1 MQSDVLPKW
10 KRDYVLW
17 AEIFAL
23 LNLAFLCVDIYT
35 AHSANSF
42 LHGPEYVPLVFSI
55 VATILLIAAL
65 WSREFQQRLR
75 LWRWTG
81 FIVGGCAIVV
91 GAAGVIYHLDN
102 QFFYVRTLRS
112 LTYAAPFA
120 APLAYT
126 GVGMILVLDRMVA
139 SDSSE
144 WPRWILFL
152 TLGGFFGNF
161 VLSLTD
167 HASNGFFN
175 WAEWIPVASSAFA
188 VTFLLMLFFA
198 TPTTRYLAICALVLL
213 IQALVGVAGFA
224 LHGIA
229 DMHGVSRSLFQNII
243 NGAPP
248 FAPLLLPNLAL
259 LGWIGLW
266 AYFRVCYGKQ
276 D

>member
-1 MQSDVLPKW
+1 
-10 KRDYVLW
+10 
-17 AEIFAL
+17 
-23 LNLAFLCVDIYT
+23 VDIYT

-42 LHGPEYVPLVFSI
+42 LHRPEYVPLVFSI
-55 VATILLIAAL
+55 PGSILLCIAL
-65 WSREFQQRLR
+65 WSREFQQRLG

-81 FIVGGCAIVV
+81 FIVGGGAIAI

-120 APLAYT
+120 ARLAYA
-126 GVGMILVLDRMVA
+126 GVGMILLLDRMVA
-139 SDSSE
+139 SDSHD

-188 VTFLLMLFFA
+188 VTFLLMLFVA
-198 TPTTRYLAICALVLL
+198 TPTTRYLVICAWVLL

-224 LHGIA
+224 LHAIA
-229 DMHGVSRSLFQNII
+229 DFHGVSRSLFQNII

-259 LGWIGLW
+259 LGGIGLW
-266 AYFRVCYGKQ
+266 AYFRVCYEEKG
-276 D
+276 

>member
-1 MQSDVLPKW
+1 MQSDVLDRW
-10 KRDYVLW
+10 KRDHVLW

-23 LNLAFLCVDIYT
+23 VNLAFLCVDIYT

-42 LHGPEYVPLVFSI
+42 LRRPEYVPLMFSI
-55 VATILLIAAL
+55 LATITLIIAL
-65 WSREFQQRLR
+65 WFREFRHGMR

-81 FIVGGCAIVV
+81 FIVGGCAIAV

-102 QFFYVRTLRS
+102 QFFYERTLRS

-126 GVGMILVLDRMVA
+126 GVGMILLLDRMVA
-139 SDSSE
+139 SDSPE

-167 HASNGFFN
+167 HASNGFFH

-188 VTFLLMLFFA
+188 VTFLLMLFFS
-198 TPTTRYLAICALVLL
+198 TPTSRYLAICAFVLL
-213 IQALVGVAGFA
+213 LQALVGVAGFA
-224 LHGIA
+224 LHFDA
-229 DMHGVSRSLFQNII
+229 DLHGVSRSLFQNIV

-266 AYFRVCYGKQ
+266 AHFTVSSLAK